1 MIVHAES
8 KLFKKTAVLTLFVII
23 AFTSEGINVYA
34 SEEFDIQS
42 QYEASGAGE
51 VFGELPESVISGL
64 DNAGIDTGNI
74 YSAEN
79 FNSADVMNSLISMTG
94 EEINA
99 PIAAL
104 GIVIALLLFA
114 SVCRGGESALTSS
127 MSPSLNA
134 VISLSVGITLVV
146 PVADL
151 IDSANETTETA
162 CRFTESFGAAFA
174 GILIANG
181 QSASAA
187 SYSAFLT
194 GAINASSLCA
204 GEIIMPM
211 LRIFLALSCVSA
223 ISGSVRID
231 AVIRFFEKYAK
242 WLLGFLAAIITT
254 VLSISGIISAS
265 ADSVG
270 ARTAKFIISGSVPV
284 VGGAVSDAYLSIK
297 SGMTMLRNS
306 VGAFGIIATAYIF
319 LPVIIRTFLWSFVA
333 GIGEAVC
340 DSMELSDLQKLM
352 KSISETLSLL
362 IGVVVFS
369 LFLLILGGILVM
381 TIAK

>member
-8 KLFKKTAVLTLFVII
+8 KLFKKTAVLILFVII

-174 GILIANG
+174 GI
-181 QSASAA
+181 
-187 SYSAFLT
+187 
-194 GAINASSLCA
+194 
-204 GEIIMPM
+204 P
-211 LRIFLALSCVSA
+211 
-223 ISGSVRID
+223 
-231 AVIRFFEKYAK
+231 VIRFFEKYAK

-352 KSISETLSLL
+352 KSVSETLSLL